1 MHLLIFKCIIDNY
14 EGENKG
20 GGGIEHLSLIVRQT
34 RKDSESRERKNNTLA
49 EFLGEDSDFFD

>member
-20 GGGIEHLSLIVRQT
+20 GGGIEHLSLI
-34 RKDSESRERKNNTLA
+34 SETNEK
-49 EFLGEDSDFFD
+49 G